1 MKKSRKKV
9 LGQHFIKTGF
19 LKELVPFLD
28 VKGKSVIEIGVGRG
42 SLTKK
47 IAPLVKTLKGYEKDP
62 YLYRIAKKELEPYKN
77 VKIVLGDALGDC
89 PNSFDLV
96 IGNLP
101 FSISSR
107 FIEWLILCNIK
118 RAVVILQKDFVD
130 KLLAKPGD
138 KKYVALSV
146 LARYFYS
153 IKPLLIIPPSWFS
166 PSPKVYPTLIEF
178 IRKRENGE
186 ARKLIEAMK
195 KIFSTKK
202 KLAKSVLGKDA
213 PAKRIYELK
222 PEILCELVTRK
233 CR

>member
-1 MKKSRKKV
+1 MRKYRRKI

-42 SLTKK
+42 NLTKK

-62 YLYRIAKKELEPYKN
+62 YLYRVAKKELELYKN
-77 VKIVLGDALGDC
+77 VKIILGNALDDC
-89 PNSFDLV
+89 PDKSDLV

-107 FIEWLILCNIK
+107 FIEWLIICNIR

-146 LARYFYS
+146 LARYFYD

-166 PSPKVYPTLIEF
+166 PSPKVYSTLVEF
-178 IRKRENGE
+178 IRKKEDGE
-186 ARKLIEAMK
+186 ARKLIENLK
-195 KIFSTKK
+195 KIFSNKK
-202 KLAKSVLGKDA
+202 KLAKSILGKDA
-213 PAKRIYELK
+213 PAKRIYELE

-233 CR
+233 YR